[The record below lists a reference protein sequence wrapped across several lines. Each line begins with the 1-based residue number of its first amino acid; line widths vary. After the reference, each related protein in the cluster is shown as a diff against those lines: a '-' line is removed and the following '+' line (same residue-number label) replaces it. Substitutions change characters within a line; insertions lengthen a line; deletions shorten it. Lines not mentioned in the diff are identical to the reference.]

1 MNDWNS
7 CEMICSSLLKDT
19 SNDLALLIVADLSF
33 RRCDFVTAKKHF
45 YKLLEKQPT
54 NWAALA
60 RLVEVCRRTDCLKE
74 VATFMAVVPK
84 YISQAGFYY
93 CCGLYHWYGS
103 NINEAMKHFN
113 LAKSDAEWGQQAL
126 HNMVQIC
133 LDETTLNLNLANK
146 LIMVWTNIICSFF
159 MACYMFILLLLCS
172 GDET

>member
-19 SNDLALLIVADLSF
+19 NNDLALLIVADLSF

-60 RLVEVCRRTDCLKE
+60 RLIEVCRRTDCLEE
-74 VATFMAVVPK
+74 VKTSIVVAHK
-84 YISQAGFYY
+84 NIAQAGFHF
-93 CCGLYHWYGS
+93 CCGLYYWYGS
-103 NINEAMKHFN
+103 NVNEAMKHFN
-113 LAKSDAEWGQQAL
+113 FAKNDAEWGQQAL

-133 LDETTLNLNLANK
+133 LDEATLNLNLANK
-146 LIMVWTNIICSFF
+146 LITV
-159 MACYMFILLLLCS
+159 
-172 GDET
+172 

>member
-7 CEMICSSLLKDT
+7 CEMICSSLLKD
-19 SNDLALLIVADLSF
+19 SNNDLALLVVADLSF

-60 RLVEVCRRTDCLKE
+60 RLVEVCRRTDCLEE
-74 VATFMAVVPK
+74 VKTSITAAQK
-84 YISQAGFYY
+84 YSSHPGYNF
-93 CCGLYHWYGS
+93 CSGLYFWYGS
-103 NINEAMKHFN
+103 KIDDAMKNFN

-133 LDETTLNLNLANK
+133 LDDATLNLPLANK
-146 LIMVWTNIICSFF
+146 LLTVSH
-159 MACYMFILLLLCS
+159 
-172 GDET
+172 